1 MHNRHRKC
9 RRKQHIQ
16 HVTYPIDPALFRCI
30 QCGGLRKNFISS
42 FQCREEGN
50 RIHNP
55 GSELEQEQQNTR
67 KPKAIEQLLAEPN
80 LITGVNVAVT
90 IRHTQAGVEEFRYI
104 TRSIGRE
111 CILRMNLR
119 VLIVNAVA
127 LLTVNLPLIILA
139 LLNRTLRCRV
149 YLVDKVQCRLA
160 FQNTGRIIARI
171 GLTEEIFVVFASNDA
186 PIRIRVNWFFNP
198 LKSIGDILRVI
209 TNFQTCLDFVD
220 PQASGFLLHIVL

>member
-1 MHNRHRKC
+1 
-9 RRKQHIQ
+9 
-16 HVTYPIDPALFRCI
+16 
-30 QCGGLRKNFISS
+30 
-42 FQCREEGN
+42 
-50 RIHNP
+50 
-55 GSELEQEQQNTR
+55 
-67 KPKAIEQLLAEPN
+67 
-80 LITGVNVAVT
+80 
-90 IRHTQAGVEEFRYI
+90 
-104 TRSIGRE
+104 
-111 CILRMNLR
+111 MNLR

-160 FQNTGRIIARI
+160 FQNMGRIIARI